1 MPKPIYGMSEAG
13 KCPRALSAQR
23 LGYEPEPAPEWL
35 ERTAEEGKWHEERI
49 VQLIDS
55 DPSGVVIFD
64 RQQEVALYYPSFS
77 LVGHIDGKIT
87 DLNWEVFEGTRL
99 LEIKSMSQFEFDR
112 WMKGGF
118 EAFPQYAAQLTCYME
133 ATGLG
138 ECLYI
143 VKNRNNGYED
153 RRTIVEPPCKLNIDI
168 IYKLID
174 VENHVLGNE
183 LVLKEFDPN
192 NIECKRCEFKY
203 LCVKTKEDMTQA
215 TVTELLEATRIVREG
230 RRLMAEGEVLF
241 NEGRDRFKEHTIAT
255 GVNKWRFAN
264 LVLNLLPVH
273 KESYDK
279 KKLLELFS
287 SEALEPAL
295 KVQDYEQFRIDD
307 LEKEE

>member
-1 MPKPIYGMSEAG
+1 M
-13 KCPRALSAQR
+13 R

-35 ERTAEEGKWHEERI
+35 DRAAKEGKWHEGRI
-49 VQLIDS
+49 ITELLNEGYI
-55 DPSGVVIFD
+55 IKE
-64 RQQEVALYYPSFS
+64 QQTEVSLDFPSFTV
-77 LVGHIDGKIT
+77 LGHIDATYYDMKDNGVVK
-87 DLNWEVFEGTRL
+87 L

-153 RRTIVEPPCKLNIDI
+153 RRIITGQPSDFEAIVAKLDNIE
-168 IYKLID
+168 KCAPVED
-174 VENHVLGNE
+174 VPAPAD
-183 LVLKEFDPN
+183 FDPN

-215 TVTELLEATRIVREG
+215 TVAELLEAARLVREG
-230 RRLMAEGEVLF
+230 RKLVAEGEVLF
-241 NEGRDRFKEHTIAT
+241 NEGRDRFKEHTLAT

-264 LVLNLLPVH
+264 LVLNLFPVH

-279 KKLLELFS
+279 KRLLELFS
-287 SEALEPAL
+287 PEQLEPAL

-307 LEKEE
+307 LEKEDG